1 MLLLFMLRPKS
12 LHASE
17 NLSTLRCLSA
27 SEPVLRAQSSANN
40 DTCNDLGFCLKPAG
54 VEQFSDR
61 SVSDADS
68 NVTISNGI
76 RQHGGEH

>member
-1 MLLLFMLRPKS
+1 MCYFSLSFYTDVRSKS

-17 NLSTLRCLSA
+17 NLSTLRCMSA
-27 SEPVLRAQSSANN
+27 DPAFRVQSSANRKS
-40 DTCNDLGFCLKPAG
+40 LMMS
-54 VEQFSDR
+54 VIEQRSVR

-68 NVTISNGI
+68 NVTISKSI